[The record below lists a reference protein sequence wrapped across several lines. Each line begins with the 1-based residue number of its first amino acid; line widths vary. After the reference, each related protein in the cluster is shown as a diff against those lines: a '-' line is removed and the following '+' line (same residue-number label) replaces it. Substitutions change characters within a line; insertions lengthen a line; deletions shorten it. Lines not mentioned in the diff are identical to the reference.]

1 MLDAM
6 DATEPKVSTQEDQP
20 DVSTAPSCAV
30 RRSFDASDIN
40 PIFNHPT
47 VFPNVSVPGLE
58 KIDVTNLVA
67 DPRNVLLTA
76 DGGGIIFCQIEPGI
90 YEVHTAFL
98 KPERSSNGPHI
109 RNVCQNAYRWMFT
122 HTDCM
127 VLQTR
132 IPAFNRAA
140 IVFAP
145 LLGWRLE
152 FERKSVWP
160 TADGM
165 VDMSFFC
172 LRYEDWVK
180 NDDHIVETGNGFHR
194 KLDEERARHG
204 VEDDGHPDEECHDR
218 YVGACAE
225 MIFSGQPE
233 KGVILYNRWA
243 RFAGYGPIAMIS
255 KDPLMVDIG
264 DALLHVVQKSFKAIR
279 MKASPRGNSNT
290 HGADQILAACTQ
302 DTSAGS

>member
-1 MLDAM
+1 MANSFGTETLPAPNHPGHHRADAG
-6 DATEPKVSTQEDQP
+6 SIW
-20 DVSTAPSCAV
+20 
-30 RRSFDASDIN
+30 RSFDAADIN
-40 PIFNHPT
+40 AIFNHPT

-58 KIDVTNLVA
+58 KIDVTNLVS
-67 DPRNVLLTA
+67 DPRNVMLMA

-98 KPERSSNGPHI
+98 KPERGSYGPHI

-127 VLQTR
+127 VLQTK

-160 TADGM
+160 TKDGM

-172 LRYEDWVK
+172 LRYEEWVK
-180 NDDHIVETGNGFHR
+180 KDERVVETGRRFHR
-194 KLDEERARHG
+194 KLDEERAHHG
-204 VEDDGHPDEECHDR
+204 AEHDGHPDEECHNR

-225 MIFSGQPE
+225 MIYSGQPE
-233 KGVILYNRWA
+233 KGVVLYNRWA
-243 RFAGYGPIAMIS
+243 RLAGFGLIALIS
-255 KDPLMVDIG
+255 KDPLVVDIG
-264 DALLHVVQKSFKAIR
+264 DALLLVADKSFRVIR
-279 MKASPRGNSNT
+279 MSGSPKCSL
-290 HGADQILAACTQ
+290 H
-302 DTSAGS
+302 

>member
-1 MLDAM
+1 M
-6 DATEPKVSTQEDQP
+6 D
-20 DVSTAPSCAV
+20 DVVTKLVQKPTSSAV
-30 RRSFDASDIN
+30 WRSYDASDIN
-40 PIFNHPT
+40 PIFNDPA

-67 DPRNVLLTA
+67 DPRNVLLIA

-98 KPERSSNGPHI
+98 KPERGSNGPHI
-109 RNVCQNAYRWMFT
+109 RNVCVNAYRWMFT

-132 IPAFNRAA
+132 IPAFNKAA

-160 TADGM
+160 TNDGM

-180 NDDHIVETGNGFHR
+180 KDERIVETGKGFHR

-204 VEDDGHPDEECHDR
+204 AEDDGHPDEECHDR

-225 MIFSGQPE
+225 MIYSGQPE
-233 KGVILYNRWA
+233 KGVVLYNRWA
-243 RFAGYGPIAMIS
+243 RFAGYGQIAMIS

-264 DALLHVVQKSFKAIR
+264 NALLLVAEKSFKAIR
-279 MKASPRGNSNT
+279 MKASPSGNPKARA
-290 HGADQILAACTQ
+290 ADQILAGCTQ
-302 DTSAGS
+302 DTPAGS